1 MRQATS
7 RSPVRRIVAGL
18 LLAAFCAPAPVWA
31 ADEPAAAEESAPAEQ
46 SDAESEVPPP
56 PPVEK
61 HWYDLPL
68 RNFDII
74 FDLLIIRPCAGVTAA
89 AGAAL
94 FVPAVMLTAPNGKDS
109 IKDAYERFV
118 REPGEYFASRP
129 LGEF

>member
-18 LLAAFCAPAPVWA
+18 LLAVFCAPAPVWA
-31 ADEPAAAEESAPAEQ
+31 ADESTAESGEESAEESPAE
-46 SDAESEVPPP
+46 PPAP
-56 PPVEK
+56 IET
-61 HWYDLPL
+61 HWYDSAV
-68 RNFDII
+68 RNFDITV
-74 FDLLIIRPCAGVTAA
+74 DLILIRPLAAITAV

-94 FVPAVMLTAPNGKDS
+94 FVPAVIMTAPNGKDS
-109 IKDAYERFV
+109 IKDAYDRFV